1 MSRQHDVITLRGIHV
16 LLVGEDVHRLALFR
30 SVLEY
35 WDALVTACSSSDR
48 ALRAME
54 RLRPN
59 VLVVDIERI
68 DGEAEGLMRRVRA
81 LPESA
86 GGAIPAIAVVVI
98 EDDAATQRLK
108 TAGFDAHL
116 KKPVPAVELGR
127 AIVRLL
133 GER

>member
-1 MSRQHDVITLRGIHV
+1 MSRQHDAITLRGIHV
-16 LLVGEDVHRLALFR
+16 LLVGEDVDRLALFR

-35 WDALVTACSSSDR
+35 WDALVTACSSGDR
-48 ALRAME
+48 ALRAMA

-86 GGAIPAIAVVVI
+86 GGGIPAIAVVVI
-98 EDDAATQRLK
+98 EDDEATQRLK

-116 KKPVPAVELGR
+116 KKPVPALELGR